1 MKKKHNYKELLVWQK
16 ARMFVSDIYTITRE
30 FPKEEL
36 FCLTQQMRR
45 ASISIPSNIA
55 EGFGRG
61 SEAQIVHFLDI
72 AQGSAFEIET
82 QVYLSFDQNY
92 FNQSKCNELILKI
105 DEIKRMIESLQNS
118 YLFC

>member
-16 ARMFVSDIYTITRE
+16 ARFFVNEIYIVTKE
-30 FPKEEL
+30 FPRDEL

-45 ASISIPSNIA
+45 AAVSIPSNIA

-61 SEAQIVHFLDI
+61 TNPQILHFLDI

-82 QVYLSFDQNY
+82 QLYLSFDQKY
-92 FNQSKCNELILKI
+92 FKKEKCDELLLKV
-105 DEIKRMIESLQNS
+105 DEIKKMIESLQNS
-118 YLFC
+118 YLL

>member
-16 ARMFVSDIYTITRE
+16 ARVFVIDIYKITQT

-45 ASISIPSNIA
+45 AAISIPSNIA

-61 SEAQIVHFLDI
+61 SNAQILNFLDI

-92 FNQSKCNELILKI
+92 FNKEKCDEIMLKI
-105 DEIKRMIESLQNS
+105 DEIKRMIQSLQNS
-118 YLFC
+118 YLL